1 MFVLTTLEDNTFN
14 TRWPVGHLFLFCTM
28 LNEQQLHNTAMEVVG
43 KQLEEDGFEFMTV
56 NSELKKDPQFVCLK
70 DKKLHFVIVRAV
82 QYPTNPTQYDGILM
96 EKVRAHAE
104 KFEARTYFA
113 GVGLAHADD
122 YELPLTQDAPFAINY
137 QGLQEITLHG

>member
-1 MFVLTTLEDNTFN
+1 
-14 TRWPVGHLFLFCTM
+14 M
-28 LNEQQLHNTAMEVVG
+28 LNEQELHNTAMEIVG

-82 QYPTNPTQYDGILM
+82 QYPSNPIQYDGVLM

-104 KFEARTYFA
+104 KFDARTYFA
-113 GVGLAHADD
+113 GVGLAHADN
-122 YELPLTQDAPFAINY
+122 YELPLTQDAPFAINF

>member
-1 MFVLTTLEDNTFN
+1 
-14 TRWPVGHLFLFCTM
+14 M

-43 KQLEEDGFEFMTV
+43 KELEAAGFEFLTV

-70 DKKLHFVIVRAV
+70 EKKLHFIIVRAV
-82 QYPTNPTQYDGILM
+82 QYPQNPTQYDGVLM

-113 GVGLAHADD
+113 GVGLAHGDN
-122 YELPLTQDAPFAINY
+122 YELPLTQEDPFAINY

>member
-1 MFVLTTLEDNTFN
+1 
-14 TRWPVGHLFLFCTM
+14 M

-56 NSELKKDPQFVCLK
+56 NSELKKDPQFVCIK

-82 QYPTNPTQYDGILM
+82 QYPSNPIQYDVILM

-104 KFEARTYFA
+104 KFKARTYFA
-113 GVGLAHADD
+113 
-122 YELPLTQDAPFAINY
+122 
-137 QGLQEITLHG
+137 

>member
-1 MFVLTTLEDNTFN
+1 
-14 TRWPVGHLFLFCTM
+14 M
-28 LNEQQLHNTAMEVVG
+28 LNEQDLHNTAMEVVG
-43 KQLEEDGFEFMTV
+43 KQLEQDGFEFMTV

-82 QYPTNPTQYDGILM
+82 QYPSNPVLYDGLLM

-104 KFEARTYFA
+104 KFEARTYYA
-113 GVGLAHADD
+113 GVGLANADN
-122 YELPLTQDAPFAINY
+122 YELPLTQEVPFAINY